1 VSQTGQELSDV
12 REAAGRSLDDASRQA
27 ELFALAYDELKQL
40 ARRTRRNGNRSETL
54 DTTALVHEVFLKI
67 RVRDEA
73 RDRDPTYLRALA
85 SRAMRQILV
94 DRARRRHSDK
104 RGNEVQHVTLNGINA
119 AASDTPF
126 DLVAVER
133 ALNELESLDARLARL
148 VELHVF
154 AGMSMPE
161 VAGVLAVTERTAF
174 RDWRKARAFLISHLG
189 SVGNPT

>member
-1 VSQTGQELSDV
+1 MSRTSQESPDT
-12 REAAGRSLDDASRQA
+12 RETAGRSLDASRQA
-27 ELFALAYDELKQL
+27 DLFALAYDELKQL
-40 ARRTRRNGNRSETL
+40 ARRARRRAHRSETL

-73 RDRDPTYLRALA
+73 RDKDPSYLRALA

-94 DRARRRHSDK
+94 DRARRRLSDK
-104 RGNEVQHVTLNGINA
+104 RGNDVPHVTLSGINA
-119 AASDTPF
+119 TASDAPF

-133 ALNELESLDARLARL
+133 ALTELEGLDVRLARL

-161 VAGVLAVTERTAF
+161 VANVLAVAERTAF

-189 SVGNPT
+189 TAENPQ